1 MPGRKA
7 EASQYTESHLGAA
20 VRGGRCTVGDGKPA
34 PHRVTIRLSEA
45 QWLALNEAAELL
57 RLPVAS
63 AARRLLLSGV
73 GLCSLEADPKAAT
86 AELAERAE
94 WGKAQRKPGRPV
106 IASAHS

>member
-1 MPGRKA
+1 MVYQQFINYPNFNVYDNI
-7 EASQYTESHLGAA
+7 ASPLRVAGMGAA
-20 VRGGRCTVGDGKPA
+20 EIEKRVGA
-34 PHRVTIRLSEA
+34 
-45 QWLALNEAAELL
+45 AAELL

-94 WGKAQRKPGRPV
+94 WGKAQRKAGRPV